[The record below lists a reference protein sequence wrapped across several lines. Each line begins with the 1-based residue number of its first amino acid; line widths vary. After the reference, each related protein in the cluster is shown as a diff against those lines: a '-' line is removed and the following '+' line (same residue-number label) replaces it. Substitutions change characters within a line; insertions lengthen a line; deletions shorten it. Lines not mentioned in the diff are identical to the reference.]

1 MASISNVTMSIA
13 TGTSSIAR
21 SVTVNG
27 TLTFDASDVGR
38 TYRLAIALVG
48 EDKSGDKLPASDPVG
63 DDDIYDFKWG
73 IVPLLI
79 KPYKSITVA
88 APGTQTF
95 SETRSVNNV
104 KLDEDTGTVPVNY
117 EPDINTPLP
126 GFPRRDEVY
135 ARATLGMAP
144 VSARSTTVIAGIGV

>member
-13 TGTSSIAR
+13 SGSSSIAR

-38 TYRLAIALVG
+38 TYRLGVALVG
-48 EDKSGDKLPASDPVG
+48 EDKSGDNLPSGDPVG

-73 IVPLLI
+73 FLLNQ
-79 KPYKSITVA
+79 KPYKSITVV

-95 SETRSVNNV
+95 SETRSVSNV
-104 KLDEDTGTVPVNY
+104 KLDEDAGTVPVNF

-126 GFPRRDEVY
+126 GFPRKDEVY
-135 ARATLGMAP
+135 ARATLGLAP
-144 VSARSTTVIAGIGV
+144 VTARSATVIAGIGI